1 MDHVENTHR
10 DTKCAHFTV
19 VFSVGL
25 NITTNSSRVI
35 LMLCPPVVLIISP
48 KSPIR
53 VINNKVGNILIPISN
68 KPRQRYNMVRVPVFK
83 PELPGKGKTAT
94 LNQVSYYRINRHPGR
109 KPVYFSFFLLSRVF
123 TPHFSIWWTSL
134 GATVALPVSK
144 NQGVIAFI
152 FL

>member
-1 MDHVENTHR
+1 M
-10 DTKCAHFTV
+10 CPFYCCI
-19 VFSVGL
+19 L
-25 NITTNSSRVI
+25 SRLKYHHKFI
-35 LMLCPPVVLIISP
+35 PCNQYIIPPVVLIISP

-123 TPHFSIWWTSL
+123 TPHFSIW
-134 GATVALPVSK
+134 
-144 NQGVIAFI
+144 
-152 FL
+152 